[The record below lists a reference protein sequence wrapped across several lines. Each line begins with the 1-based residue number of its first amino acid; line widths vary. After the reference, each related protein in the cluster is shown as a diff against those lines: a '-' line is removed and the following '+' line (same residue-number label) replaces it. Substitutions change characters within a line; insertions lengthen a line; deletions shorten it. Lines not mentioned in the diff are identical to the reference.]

1 MKLEK
6 AEENN
11 NAMGD
16 DYIREV
22 DEYSEETHSDDMYG
36 NGRGKRQEKAS
47 NKSKESSSDLK
58 KVEVQT
64 QKQIDE
70 QARNL
75 QKRIN

>member
-36 NGRGKRQEKAS
+36 NGKKKSDKMS
-47 NKSKESSSDLK
+47 NKSKESSQDLK
-58 KVEVQT
+58 K
-64 QKQIDE
+64 
-70 QARNL
+70 QADL
-75 QKRIN
+75 T